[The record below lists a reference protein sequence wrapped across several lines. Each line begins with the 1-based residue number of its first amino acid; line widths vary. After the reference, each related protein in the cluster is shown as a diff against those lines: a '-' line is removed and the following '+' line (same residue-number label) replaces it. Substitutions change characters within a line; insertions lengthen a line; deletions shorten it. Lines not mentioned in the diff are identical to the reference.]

1 MIEPSVPIIP
11 NVYGKAGGELSARL
25 AVFIPYHENRPP
37 AADKGGPKE
46 EP

>member
-11 NVYGKAGGELSARL
+11 NVYGEAGGEQSARL